1 MSNLLQI
8 RQGLNP
14 PSNPTGQGSAGLFE
28 SQEIVPIK
36 TISNLQYGSFQQ
48 AVSVSKLNVFD
59 WFDLLPVVTTVT
71 ATTDKWVLL
80 IGSNTPVA
88 AQSTTG
94 GLLLS
99 TGATSGNQAGIAGI
113 AATGTAVPITATNNI
128 IFRSRVQL
136 PSLTTCFFSM
146 GLNSTVTNVNP
157 ITDGA
162 EGASF
167 LADPTNSLTAS
178 TGATAAQ
185 ALNWILVNSVATVVT
200 YTFTNVPIIAAV
212 DYQLDL
218 VLNPNLT
225 WSYFIN
231 GVLVAT
237 PAAVA
242 TLNTVV
248 KVIGGVDTT
257 ANTVATA
264 IIRFYQLE
272 RSIG

>member
-1 MSNLLQI
+1 MSNALFT
-8 RQGLNP
+8 RQFLNP
-14 PSNPTGQGSAGLFE
+14 PSNPTGQGGAGIFE
-28 SQEIVPIK
+28 TQEIIPVKP
-36 TISNLQYGSFQQ
+36 ISNLQYGAFGESI
-48 AVSVSKLNVFD
+48 SVSKLNVFD
-59 WFDLLPVVTTVT
+59 WFDLLPVATTVV
-71 ATTDKWVLL
+71 ATSDKYVLL

-99 TGATSGNQAGIAGI
+99 TGATTGNQAGIAGI
-113 AATGTAVPITATNNI
+113 SATGSAAPITATNQLI
-128 IFRSRVQL
+128 LRSRVQL
-136 PSLTTCFFSM
+136 PSLTTNYLSM

-157 ITDGA
+157 IADGA

-185 ALNWILVNSVATVVT
+185 ALNWILVTSVATVVT
-200 YTFTNVPIIAAV
+200 YTFTNVPILAAI
-212 DYQLDL
+212 DYQLNII
-218 VLNPNLT
+218 LNPNLT
-225 WSYFIN
+225 WSFYIN
-231 GVLVAT
+231 SVLAGT

-248 KVIGGVDTT
+248 KIIGGVDTT
-257 ANTVATA
+257 ANTVATG
-264 IIRFYQLE
+264 IIRYWQLE